1 MMISDHYASW
11 SIGARAAAAAE
22 LSKRAAGRFLRYFP
36 DDGPL
41 SRDHYPKHLEIMA
54 LGATK
59 RERLF
64 MAANRVGKTETG
76 AYELV
81 CHLTGL
87 YPTWWTGR
95 RFAKPIRAWAA
106 GDTSTTVRDI
116 IQAALLGPLHAPGTG
131 MIPSH
136 LIIGEPTGR
145 TGVPGAKET
154 IRVRHVSGGESVL
167 TLKSYDQKRQ
177 AFQGTSIEF
186 IWLDEECPD
195 DIYTECVLR
204 TMDTPDLPGG
214 GLVLLTFTPLMGLTP
229 LILQFLPGGGQ
240 ENLTTSDPSKVVV
253 QATWDDAPHLSA
265 EAKSALWH
273 SIQPYQRDARSKG
286 IPQLG
291 SGAIFQVPESDIT
304 VADFEIPKHWKRV
317 FALDAG
323 GGAKATAALWGA
335 IEPETGTTYVY
346 SVHKQ
351 SAAQPAI
358 HIEAIKA
365 RGEWI
370 PGVGDCAALIMT
382 EHDAQQLIRV
392 YQNAGLDIEL
402 PDKAVEAGIQ
412 ETWELMSVGLFKVFA
427 SCRAWFEEF
436 RLYRRDDKGR
446 IVKSNDHL
454 MDATRYLVRSGRARA
469 KTKPVQAPP
478 RGSQPV
484 NPGTAGLN
492 WMA

>member
-1 MMISDHYASW
+1 MTADLGAYAV
-11 SIGARAAAAAE
+11 AAE
-22 LSKRAAGRFLRYFP
+22 TIAVAELAQRADCRFNRYFP
-36 DDGPL
+36 DDGSL
-41 SRDHYPKHLEIMA
+41 SREHYPKHIEFMR
-54 LGATK
+54 LGASK

-64 MAANRVGKTETG
+64 MAANRIGKTETG

-87 YPTWWTGR
+87 YPTWWDGR
-95 RFAKPIRAWAA
+95 RFDRPIRAWAA

-116 IQAALLGPLHAPGTG
+116 IQAALLGPKNAPGTG
-131 MIPSH
+131 MIPAH
-136 LIIGEPTGR
+136 LIVGEPTGR
-145 TGVPGAKET
+145 PGVPGAKET
-154 IRVRHVSGGESVL
+154 IHVQHVCGGVSVL

-177 AFQGTSIEF
+177 AFQGTTSEF

-240 ENLTTSDPSKVVV
+240 ENLQTSDPSKVVV
-253 QATWDDAPHLSA
+253 QATWDDAPHLSLSARA
-265 EAKSALWH
+265 ELWNA
-273 SIQPYQRDARSKG
+273 IQPYQRDARSKG

-291 SGAIFQVPESDIT
+291 SGAIFQVPESE
-304 VADFEIPKHWKRV
+304 VAVDDFPIPKHWRRA

-323 GGAKATAALWGA
+323 GGAKATAAVWGA
-335 IEPETGTTYVY
+335 IEPETGTAYLY
-346 SVHKQ
+346 SCHKQ

-365 RGEWI
+365 RGAWV

-382 EHDAQQLIRV
+382 EHDTAQLIAI
-392 YQNAGLDIEL
+392 YQAAGLDIEL

-412 ETWELMSVGLFKVFA
+412 ETWELMSAGLFKVFA
-427 SCRAWFEEF
+427 SCRAWFEEY

-446 IVKSNDHL
+446 IVKQNDHL
-454 MDATRYLVRSGRARA
+454 MDATRYFVRSGRARA
-469 KTKPVQAPP
+469 KVKPVEHPP
-478 RGSQPV
+478 QVQPLS
-484 NPGTAGLN
+484 PGTAGLN